1 MEEILKILTLDGNA
15 VSPVG
20 MLLAAGIALWRGW
33 LVLGPTHN
41 ASVAECAKLKDAL
54 TAATQELKTVET
66 DYVEARIELAR
77 LTERLGMDMTKEGVM
92 GRNLM
97 LWLRQAFGMEPI
109 KDEESDAIIKDTKE
123 AVKGVQEQREGLAK
137 ELAQHRGIDLAHTL
151 LLARDRELERER
163 LR

>member
-77 LTERLGMDMTKEGVM
+77 LTERLGMDMTK
-92 GRNLM
+92 RPT
-97 LWLRQAFGMEPI
+97 RRA
-109 KDEESDAIIKDTKE
+109 
-123 AVKGVQEQREGLAK
+123 
-137 ELAQHRGIDLAHTL
+137 
-151 LLARDRELERER
+151 
-163 LR
+163 

>member
-1 MEEILKILTLDGNA
+1 
-15 VSPVG
+15 
-20 MLLAAGIALWRGW
+20 
-33 LVLGPTHN
+33 
-41 ASVAECAKLKDAL
+41 
-54 TAATQELKTVET
+54 
-66 DYVEARIELAR
+66 
-77 LTERLGMDMTKEGVM
+77 M

-109 KDEESDAIIKDTKE
+109 KDEESDAIIKDTTE